1 MNVTIETLPELRV
14 AAVRHVGPYHDIGE
28 AFQRLDGFVRAAGLV
43 AQPDTFLI
51 GVYLDDPQTRPAA
64 ELRSDAGITISP
76 QAPLPA
82 GLTET
87 RLPAG
92 RYARTTYVGHYAGL
106 PDVWARLWREWLPA
120 SGQRPAARPSFE
132 IYRNTPMDTRPED
145 LITDVYLPLA

>member
-28 AFQRLDGFVRAAGLV
+28 AFQRLDAIAA
-43 AQPDTFLI
+43 
-51 GVYLDDPQTRPAA
+51 
-64 ELRSDAGITISP
+64 LRSDAGVTIP
-76 QAPLPA
+76 MQAPLPA
-82 GLTET
+82 GLSET
-87 RLPAG
+87 RIAAG

-106 PDVWARLWREWLPA
+106 PEVWARLWRDWLPA

-145 LITDVYLPLA
+145 LRTDLYLPLG